1 MRIIK
6 HKPIAVAGASL
17 LALSAGTA
25 LATAPSGETVTP
37 LARGALVKPAN
48 VNRNVKGGR
57 VKLQTKGKLDAL
69 MVNITIAPGGN
80 GGWDALAGPHINI
93 VKQGTLTLIDANCK
107 RHDIPAGHAVISAGS
122 DRDKV
127 ENRGTTP
134 LVYYNTF
141 LIPHGA
147 ASPRIDTPAPAGCNA

>member
-1 MRIIK
+1 MRITTRK
-6 HKPIAVAGASL
+6 SIALSGASL

-25 LATAPSGETVTP
+25 LATAPSGETVAP
-37 LARGALVKPAN
+37 VARGKLVMPAN
-48 VNRNVKGGR
+48 VNRKVKGGR
-57 VKLQTKGKLDAL
+57 VQIKTQGALDAL
-69 MVNITIAPGGN
+69 MISITIPPGGN

-93 VKQGTLTLIDANCK
+93 VAHGTLTLIDASCR
-107 RHDIPAGHAVISAGS
+107 RHDISAGHAVISAGS

-147 ASPRIDTPAPAGCNA
+147 ASPRVDTPAPAGCKA

>member
-1 MRIIK
+1 MRITTRK
-6 HKPIAVAGASL
+6 SIALAGASL

-37 LARGALVKPAN
+37 LVGGALVKPAN
-48 VNRNVKGGR
+48 VDRKVNGGR
-57 VKLQTKGKLDAL
+57 VNIKTQGALDAL
-69 MVNITIAPGGN
+69 MVSITIRPGGN

>member
-1 MRIIK
+1 MRISTRRS
-6 HKPIAVAGASL
+6 IALAGAGL

-48 VNRNVKGGR
+48 VNRRLGHGR
-57 VKLQTKGKLDAL
+57 VQIKSQGAIDAL
-69 MVNITIAPGGN
+69 MVSITIPPGGN
-80 GGWDALAGPHINI
+80 GGWDALAGPHVNI
-93 VKQGTLTLIDANCK
+93 VRQGTLTLIDANCK
-107 RHDIPAGHAVISAGS
+107 RHDIPAGHAVISDGS

-134 LVYYNTF
+134 LVYYNVF

-147 ASPRIDTPAPAGCNA
+147 ASPRIDTPAPAGCSA